1 LVVFCHERLNY
12 KYIDVDQKTQ
22 HQKLETIAFS
32 SNDFDFLAISYPALR
47 PIQILYQNLIEVIES
62 IRNRKI
68 LTKSKL
74 FGEIPDFVYQK
85 LKISRLVLKSYNTSI
100 DIRHSLCFLPENSF
114 STVQVQSLLKQ
125 NAQDLADFKAKK
137 LKQKQ
142 EQERIELQQ
151 LQSKKLEL
159 LEYEKYLREKYF
171 GHDIG
176 RLFERIRTAK
186 NAHDH
191 IKVQKLERRF

>member
-1 LVVFCHERLNY
+1 MSFVC
-12 KYIDVDQKTQ
+12 
-22 HQKLETIAFS
+22 FS
-32 SNDFDFLAISYPALR
+32 STI
-47 PIQILYQNLIEVIES
+47 VK
-62 IRNRKI
+62 IRI
-68 LTKSKL
+68 GHDL
-74 FGEIPDFVYQK
+74 
-85 LKISRLVLKSYNTSI
+85 
-100 DIRHSLCFLPENSF
+100 SLCFLPENSF

-137 LKQKQ
+137 LKQ
-142 EQERIELQQ
+142 EQECIERQQ